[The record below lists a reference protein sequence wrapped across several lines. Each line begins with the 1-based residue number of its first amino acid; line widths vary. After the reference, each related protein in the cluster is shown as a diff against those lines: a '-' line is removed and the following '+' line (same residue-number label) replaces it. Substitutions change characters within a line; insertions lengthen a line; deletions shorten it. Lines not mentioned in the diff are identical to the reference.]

1 MRRTLFIS
9 ILLALAG
16 CSSQRHAMT
25 TDTTV
30 DSVKVVVQEKTIYRD
45 TVIFVEV
52 PVESDKAIL
61 PMADTSHLETSM
73 AISDAW
79 LSEGRLNHTLI
90 NKDVNIKKP
99 IKVPEV
105 HKDIQTDHV
114 VNRVVEKVVEV
125 EVEKELN
132 KWQIF
137 RMMLGTITLIAIG
150 LFVAFKL
157 IKWLWFNYR

>member
-1 MRRTLFIS
+1 MRKLLFIL
-9 ILLALAG
+9 ILLALVG

-61 PMADTSHLETSM
+61 PIADTSHLETSM

-79 LSEGRLNHTLI
+79 MSEGKLNHTLI

-105 HKDIQTDHV
+105 HKDVQTEHV
-114 VNRVVEKVVEV
+114 ATRVVERVVEV

-137 RMMLGTITLIAIG
+137 RMMLGTITLIAIC
-150 LFVAFKL
+150 LFVAFKI
-157 IKWLWFNYR
+157 IKWLLFKYR